1 MELSVYDNHRVT
13 VVMAS
18 GEMDAENSAQLG
30 EELNHLLTEGTR
42 KVVIDPGKVGF
53 MNSSGLATLIHYY
66 KIACSNCGD
75 ISLAALQPKIRQA
88 FQLTHLDRIFDLQP
102 DVARRY
108 SGSPAPS
115 RFHRQLP
122 KLPGSFARRLSFV

>member
-1 MELSVYDNHRVT
+1 MELSVYNNHGVT

-30 EELNHLLTEGTR
+30 EELSHLLTEGTR
-42 KVVIDPGKVGF
+42 KVVIDLGKVGS

-66 KIACSNCGD
+66 KLARSNCGD

-88 FQLTHLDRIFDLQP
+88 FQLTRLDRLFDLQP
-102 DVARRY
+102 DVTRAVQRFT
-108 SGSPAPS
+108 GSEQAPS
-115 RFHRQLP
+115 ATTKAPQQLRQV
-122 KLPGSFARRLSFV
+122 A